1 MRKLKIRSHG
11 MFGATHS
18 WSYTVRS
25 LMYEFYK
32 MGHDLYITSTD
43 GYGFAPKELSS
54 FFDRETNEA
63 DIDLCYTLPRN
74 FKRWFNPNSKLKLAI
89 FNWESTS
96 IPPEWSSCVNDAD
109 FILPSSSCVRQVFID
124 NKWPKEKLITIP
136 LGVDWEKYASA
147 DPINIPGLNKFVFL
161 NISIPHYRK
170 NIDLL
175 LDSYYSTFSSNDD
188 VSLIIKSSFDKPK
201 NKFECDLSEVVNSVA
216 KIHRSKSLPKV
227 HIVIDKMNNIE
238 SLYKRAD
245 CLISSSSFEGF
256 GLPMLEALAAGI
268 QVIAPRC
275 SGQLDFLSDQ
285 NSFLINTT
293 RIKAG
298 HKYQYWRPDESSFTY
313 LPEKEDLINKMLA
326 VKSGEVK
333 SIDYF
338 LKDSFSWKN
347 SANKII
353 NIYENFS
360 K

>member
-32 MGHDLYITSTD
+32 MGHELYITSTD
-43 GYGFAPKELSS
+43 GYGFAPKEMSQ
-54 FFDRETNEA
+54 FFNRDTDQA

-74 FKRWFNPNSKLKLAI
+74 FKQWFNKNSKLKLGI

-96 IPPEWSSCVNDAD
+96 LPKEWISSINDVD
-109 FILPSSSCVRQVFID
+109 FILPSSSCVRDIFIH
-124 NKWPKEKLITIP
+124 NGWSESKLITLP
-136 LGVDWEKYASA
+136 LGVDWEKFESAS
-147 DPINIPGLNKFVFL
+147 PMEISGLNKFVFL
-161 NISIPHYRK
+161 NVSIPHYRK
-170 NIDLL
+170 NIDLI
-175 LDSYYSTFSSNDD
+175 LDAYYSSFSAKDD

-201 NKFECDLSEVVNSVA
+201 NKFECDLSQLINSVA
-216 KIHRSKSLPKV
+216 KNHSEKSLPKV
-227 HIVIDKMNNIE
+227 HLVIDKLNNIE

-245 CLISSSSFEGF
+245 CLVSASSFEGF
-256 GLPMLEALAAGI
+256 GLPMLEGFAAGL

-275 SGQLDFLSDQ
+275 SGQLDFLTDE
-285 NSFLINTT
+285 NSFLVDVQK
-293 RIKAG
+293 IKAG
-298 HKYQYWRPDESSFTY
+298 EKYQYWRADESSYTY
-313 LPEKEDLINKMLA
+313 LPSNSSLIKNM
-326 VKSGEVK
+326 KSVFSGKQK
-333 SIDYF
+333 SIN
-338 LKDSFSWKN
+338 LKLKEEFSWKN